1 MAFQHQAGTAMECL
15 SVSLFSFSLP
25 CSHSLRARLI
35 LGFCPQIPIT
45 LHKETGLD
53 SEGKEVLKCGF
64 RIGGGIDQD
73 FRKSPQG
80 YSDNVSAHS
89 GYIHICMYSAGV
101 LIFSIADLCNK
112 ILSYVHIVFINLFQN
127 QSLSLANWYY

>member
-1 MAFQHQAGTAMECL
+1 
-15 SVSLFSFSLP
+15 VSEPLP
-25 CSHSLRARLI
+25 DDCALI
-35 LGFCPQIPIT
+35 LQIPIT

-80 YSDNVSAHS
+80 YTDNVRGLFLVGPLFLAHPQTIL
-89 GYIHICMYSAGV
+89 YYSEYSLNLRKYCLDFLV
-101 LIFSIADLCNK
+101 IFFFYK
-112 ILSYVHIVFINLFQN
+112 
-127 QSLSLANWYY
+127 

>member
-35 LGFCPQIPIT
+35 LGSCPQIPIT

-89 GYIHICMYSAGV
+89 GYTHSAGV
-101 LIFSIADLCNK
+101 LIFSNADLCHK
-112 ILSYVHIVFINLFQN
+112 IFSYVHMVQGIHNSFSESVIIICKLV
-127 QSLSLANWYY
+127 L